1 MHPPPFH
8 AIEVLDMNSPRKGHA
23 ESSRDPQGS
32 PPKRP
37 ISAAP
42 PLQLVRILHDE
53 LCQLLSLGLVHLAQA
68 RRELP
73 PSDPL
78 DKAEL
83 RVADALQCCRRLIE
97 QVRDPASPAATAGF
111 ADLAAG
117 LHRSVRSLADQHQQ
131 QLGFSALGH
140 TEPLPPGTVQTL
152 LAASQGLLI
161 NACQHGRPS
170 SARLRL
176 VGGHRQL
183 RISVSN
189 TAAREASPSV
199 TPQFQSS
206 GRGLSLVREQLSTID
221 AQLLWKRQDDRIHAA
236 ILWPSR
242 KSAA

>member
-1 MHPPPFH
+1 
-8 AIEVLDMNSPRKGHA
+8 MNSPR
-23 ESSRDPQGS
+23 QGS
-32 PPKRP
+32 ADNSQDHASPAPGHP
-37 ISAAP
+37 DTAAP
-42 PLQLVRILHDE
+42 RLQLARILHDE

-73 PSDPL
+73 ASDTL
-78 DKAEL
+78 CKAEQ
-83 RVADALQCCRRLIE
+83 RVADALQSCRQLIE
-97 QVRDPASPAATAGF
+97 QVRQPSPAATTAGF

-140 TEPLPPGTVQTL
+140 TEALPAGTVQTL

-183 RISVSN
+183 RITVSN
-189 TAAREASPSV
+189 TAAHDGTLGEP
-199 TPQFQSS
+199 PQMRRG
-206 GRGLSLVREQLSTID
+206 GRGLGLVREQLSAID
-221 AQLLWKRQDDRIHAA
+221 AQLFWQRQNDRVHAA

-242 KSAA
+242 RSAA